1 MLEFLFNKA
10 AGFQTPTQVFF
21 VYIAEL
27 LRKDFFI
34 ASSLY
39 MLEIRCEK
47 STKPYWQDFE
57 LFALYFSSQYLQ
69 YIFRIHILKS
79 IIFYSFMRSLVVS
92 NLRFDSGHLLYVE
105 VNSM

>member
-27 LRKDFFI
+27 LRKNFYSFFTLH
-34 ASSLY
+34 A
-39 MLEIRCEK
+39 RDTVWK
-47 STKPYWQDFE
+47 SMKPYWQDIE
-57 LFALYFSSQYLQ
+57 LFVLYFSSEYLQ